1 MGDEDGMDQEEAMT
15 SFCAEEQDMDDIGAA
30 GLLSEIENALGMGF
44 GTLGTTMHFFFIYL
58 NTKAV
63 LFKLTRLACSTTQTA
78 CLSEAQM
85 SIMVLFCFS
94 RAENKVVCLSS
105 PICGLLARLSV
116 RSVLIRSANTIARV
130 ETEAV

>member
-1 MGDEDGMDQEEAMT
+1 MDQEEAMT

-44 GTLGTTMHFFFIYL
+44 GTLGC
-58 NTKAV
+58 V
-63 LFKLTRLACSTTQTA
+63 VQTDPP
-78 CLSEAQM
+78 CMFNNSNG
-85 SIMVLFCFS
+85 I
-94 RAENKVVCLSS
+94 AENKVVCLSS

-130 ETEAV
+130 KTEAV